1 MQKKCL
7 ANSKDLRKCLFV
19 LHSLFEIVNFKSVCS
34 YYFTA
39 SQILLRG
46 SSLRQSVTLSASITW
61 TYENV
66 YASLRN
72 CIKNFTETIITK
84 EKQSKDEMSNMVSTS
99 QVIVAMCLAM
109 CSDEISRQKVW
120 LIVITNNRETKSSY
134 WHHMFCRR
142 LNLSTEFNTK
152 CPVVACTQSPT
163 PPFLLAPTTLSVEEK
178 AIVWGLF
185 QS

>member
-1 MQKKCL
+1 MLIENGKEKKQEISEMQKKCL

-46 SSLRQSVTLSASITW
+46 SSLRQSVTVSASITW

-66 YASLRN
+66 YASLQN
-72 CIKNFTETIITK
+72 CIKNFTETLRKSTIVTK
-84 EKQSKDEMSNMVSTS
+84 QKQSKDEMSNMVPTL

-109 CSDEISRQKVW
+109 CSDEISRQKLW
-120 LIVITNNRETKSSY
+120 LQRDKIK
-134 WHHMFCRR
+134 
-142 LNLSTEFNTK
+142 
-152 CPVVACTQSPT
+152 
-163 PPFLLAPTTLSVEEK
+163 LLASHVLQTIKSFHRV
-178 AIVWGLF
+178 
-185 QS
+185 QY